1 MRLPST
7 ENKEWLLQR
16 ARELPDS
23 DVVVVVAHGDTI
35 WRTLAS
41 FLGIDA
47 SAIGHGIANTSVS
60 GLKVSADGSVS
71 LDFINRTPHLVG
83 YEDDRRNEEFYTFM
97 GLKKKKLRSGKKQF
111 DLSRSMSHASSNH
124 RALLAKL

>member
-1 MRLPST
+1 M
-7 ENKEWLLQR
+7 
-16 ARELPDS
+16 
-23 DVVVVVAHGDTI
+23 VVAHGDTI

-97 GLKKKKLRSGKKQF
+97 GLKKKKLRPVEINLLFFTGNLLENTGGVLRSARGGSEHPTSVLSGRQPATF
-111 DLSRSMSHASSNH
+111 
-124 RALLAKL
+124 